1 MQVCL
6 NNKTFDV
13 EIIRK
18 PNKNIYMRF
27 KDSHTITVSCSRLV
41 SEREI
46 EKILYKNEDSLLKM
60 VEKKENEEK
69 KEAFFWYLGKPYKKV
84 FDGISKNV
92 FFERD

>member
-1 MQVCL
+1 MQIKL
-6 NNKTFDV
+6 NDKIFNV

-27 KDSHTITVSCSRLV
+27 KDSHTITVSCSRLI

-60 VEKKENEEK
+60 FEKKKMK
-69 KEAFFWYLGKPYKKV
+69 KEKMLSF
-84 FDGISKNV
+84 GI
-92 FFERD
+92 